1 MAPQVDRDILKL
13 LAKNNKA
20 EALRRL
26 RARTGIGEQE
36 ARALIEAVERAKQ
49 AVGGVREA
57 IGGMK
62 HAAGEIKQS
71 VGEMKQVVHDTK
83 HVFANTHSPTL
94 HESHGIIQRP
104 GLAPGEVPAPSNPLL
119 KMTIVVLIIAA
130 AIWYLMQPTTRIW

>member
-1 MAPQVDRDILKL
+1 MAHPVDRDILKL

-26 RARTGIGEQE
+26 RARTGLGEQE
-36 ARALIEAVERAKQ
+36 AKALLDAVDRAKQ
-49 AVGGVREA
+49 AVGGMKEA

-62 HAAGEIKQS
+62 QAAGGIKQSAGEIKQA
-71 VGEMKQVVHDTK
+71 VHDTK

-94 HESHGIIQRP
+94 SESHGIIQRP
-104 GLAPGEVPAPSNPLL
+104 GLAPGEVPAPGNQLL
-119 KMTIVVLIIAA
+119 KMTIVILIIAA